1 MTTEYIVIKIG
12 GVASKQL
19 TPEILAKL
27 SEWQQAGQKVV
38 IVHGGGFAINQLME
52 ENHIPIHKVNG
63 LRVTSQSDMTLIK
76 EALVDIVGKNL
87 AGQLTQAVLPA
98 YQLVDELPDLVHAD
112 FLDQETYGFV
122 GEVKN
127 ITNQTLVALL
137 SQGKIP
143 LIPSLGYSEQGDLLN
158 INADYLARAVAISL
172 GAKKLILM
180 TDVKGVLENG
190 QVLDHLNLVD
200 VHKKIDSGVITGGMI
215 PKIQSAVQTVQAGV
229 EQVII
234 GDNLTDG
241 TIIKEYEMTKLF
253 SNYKRAAIDFA
264 SAQGNYLTDTT
275 GNTYLDFSSGIGVT
289 NLGYHPHVNQ
299 ALTEQ
304 AGKILHQP
312 NLYHNQLQEDVADLL
327 IGDRDY
333 LAFFCNSGAEANE
346 AAIKIAR
353 KASGKQEIITFQNS
367 FHGRTFGSMS
377 ATGQDKIKQ
386 GFGEG
391 VPHFSYAI
399 FNDIDS
405 VKALASDETA
415 AIMLE
420 LVQGESGVQPADKDF
435 VKALADFCKE
445 TGIYLIVDEVQ
456 TGLGRTGKL
465 YAYEHYD
472 IEPDIFT
479 LAKGLA
485 NGVPVGAMLAKS
497 SLGEA
502 FSYGSHGSTFG
513 GNKLAMAAAKATLE
527 VMLVPGFLDTAL
539 GNGNQLQAKLQAA
552 LSDKETVTT
561 VRGLGYMIGIETTGN
576 LGELVQSARDKG
588 LILLTA
594 GTNVIRLLPPITLS
608 DAEIEKGVAILS
620 EIFD

>member
-1 MTTEYIVIKIG
+1 
-12 GVASKQL
+12 
-19 TPEILAKL
+19 
-27 SEWQQAGQKVV
+27 
-38 IVHGGGFAINQLME
+38 
-52 ENHIPIHKVNG
+52 
-63 LRVTSQSDMTLIK
+63 
-76 EALVDIVGKNL
+76 
-87 AGQLTQAVLPA
+87 
-98 YQLVDELPDLVHAD
+98 
-112 FLDQETYGFV
+112 
-122 GEVKN
+122 
-127 ITNQTLVALL
+127 
-137 SQGKIP
+137 
-143 LIPSLGYSEQGDLLN
+143 
-158 INADYLARAVAISL
+158 
-172 GAKKLILM
+172 
-180 TDVKGVLENG
+180 
-190 QVLDHLNLVD
+190 
-200 VHKKIDSGVITGGMI
+200 
-215 PKIQSAVQTVQAGV
+215 
-229 EQVII
+229 
-234 GDNLTDG
+234 
-241 TIIKEYEMTKLF
+241 MTKLF

-275 GNTYLDFSSGIGVT
+275 GKTYLDFSSGIGVT

-299 ALTEQ
+299 ALTDQ
-304 AGKILHQP
+304 VGKILHQP
-312 NLYHNQLQEDVADLL
+312 NLYHNQLQEDVAGLL
-327 IGDRDY
+327 IGDKDY

-405 VKALASDETA
+405 VKALANEATA

-445 TGIYLIVDEVQ
+445 AGIYLIVDEVQ

-539 GNGNQLQAKLQAA
+539 ENGNQLQAKLQAA
-552 LSDKETVTT
+552 ISDKETVTT

-588 LILLTA
+588 LIVLTA

-608 DAEIEKGVAILS
+608 DAEIEKGVALLS

>member
-1 MTTEYIVIKIG
+1 
-12 GVASKQL
+12 
-19 TPEILAKL
+19 
-27 SEWQQAGQKVV
+27 
-38 IVHGGGFAINQLME
+38 
-52 ENHIPIHKVNG
+52 
-63 LRVTSQSDMTLIK
+63 
-76 EALVDIVGKNL
+76 
-87 AGQLTQAVLPA
+87 
-98 YQLVDELPDLVHAD
+98 
-112 FLDQETYGFV
+112 
-122 GEVKN
+122 
-127 ITNQTLVALL
+127 
-137 SQGKIP
+137 
-143 LIPSLGYSEQGDLLN
+143 
-158 INADYLARAVAISL
+158 
-172 GAKKLILM
+172 
-180 TDVKGVLENG
+180 
-190 QVLDHLNLVD
+190 
-200 VHKKIDSGVITGGMI
+200 
-215 PKIQSAVQTVQAGV
+215 
-229 EQVII
+229 
-234 GDNLTDG
+234 
-241 TIIKEYEMTKLF
+241 MTKLF

-264 SAQGNYLTDTT
+264 SAHGNYLTDTT
-275 GNTYLDFSSGIGVT
+275 GKTYLDFSSGIGVT

-304 AGKILHQP
+304 VGKILHQP
-312 NLYHNQLQEDVADLL
+312 NLYDNQLQEDVAGLL
-327 IGDRDY
+327 IGDKDY

-391 VPHFSYAI
+391 VPQFNYAV

-405 VKALASDETA
+405 VKALANKETA

-435 VKALADFCKE
+435 VKALSEYCQE

-456 TGLGRTGKL
+456 TGIGRTGKL
-465 YAYEHYD
+465 FSYEHYD

-497 SLGEA
+497 SLGGA

-513 GNKLAMAAAKATLE
+513 GNKLAMAAAKATLK
-527 VMLVPGFLDTAL
+527 VMLAPGFLDTAL
-539 GNGNQLQAKLQAA
+539 ENGNKLQAKLQTA

-576 LGELVQSARDKG
+576 LGELVQAARDKG
-588 LILLTA
+588 LIVLTA

-608 DAEIEKGVAILS
+608 DDEIEKGVTILS

>member
-1 MTTEYIVIKIG
+1 
-12 GVASKQL
+12 
-19 TPEILAKL
+19 
-27 SEWQQAGQKVV
+27 
-38 IVHGGGFAINQLME
+38 
-52 ENHIPIHKVNG
+52 
-63 LRVTSQSDMTLIK
+63 
-76 EALVDIVGKNL
+76 
-87 AGQLTQAVLPA
+87 
-98 YQLVDELPDLVHAD
+98 
-112 FLDQETYGFV
+112 
-122 GEVKN
+122 
-127 ITNQTLVALL
+127 
-137 SQGKIP
+137 
-143 LIPSLGYSEQGDLLN
+143 
-158 INADYLARAVAISL
+158 
-172 GAKKLILM
+172 
-180 TDVKGVLENG
+180 
-190 QVLDHLNLVD
+190 
-200 VHKKIDSGVITGGMI
+200 
-215 PKIQSAVQTVQAGV
+215 
-229 EQVII
+229 
-234 GDNLTDG
+234 
-241 TIIKEYEMTKLF
+241 MTKLF
-253 SNYKRAAIDFA
+253 SNYKRVAIDFA

-299 ALTEQ
+299 ALTDQ
-304 AGKILHQP
+304 VGKILHQP
-312 NLYHNQLQEDVADLL
+312 NLYYNQLQEDVAGLL
-327 IGDRDY
+327 IGDKDY

-405 VKALASDETA
+405 VKTLASDETA

-420 LVQGESGVQPADKDF
+420 LVQGESGVQPADKAF

-445 TGIYLIVDEVQ
+445 AGIYLIVDEVQ

-539 GNGNQLQAKLQAA
+539 ENGNQLQAKLQAA

-588 LILLTA
+588 LIVLTA

-608 DAEIEKGVAILS
+608 DAEIEKGVALLS

>member
-1 MTTEYIVIKIG
+1 
-12 GVASKQL
+12 
-19 TPEILAKL
+19 
-27 SEWQQAGQKVV
+27 
-38 IVHGGGFAINQLME
+38 
-52 ENHIPIHKVNG
+52 
-63 LRVTSQSDMTLIK
+63 
-76 EALVDIVGKNL
+76 
-87 AGQLTQAVLPA
+87 
-98 YQLVDELPDLVHAD
+98 
-112 FLDQETYGFV
+112 
-122 GEVKN
+122 
-127 ITNQTLVALL
+127 
-137 SQGKIP
+137 
-143 LIPSLGYSEQGDLLN
+143 
-158 INADYLARAVAISL
+158 
-172 GAKKLILM
+172 
-180 TDVKGVLENG
+180 
-190 QVLDHLNLVD
+190 
-200 VHKKIDSGVITGGMI
+200 
-215 PKIQSAVQTVQAGV
+215 
-229 EQVII
+229 
-234 GDNLTDG
+234 
-241 TIIKEYEMTKLF
+241 
-253 SNYKRAAIDFA
+253 
-264 SAQGNYLTDTT
+264 
-275 GNTYLDFSSGIGVT
+275 
-289 NLGYHPHVNQ
+289 
-299 ALTEQ
+299 
-304 AGKILHQP
+304 
-312 NLYHNQLQEDVADLL
+312 
-327 IGDRDY
+327 
-333 LAFFCNSGAEANE
+333 
-346 AAIKIAR
+346 
-353 KASGKQEIITFQNS
+353 
-367 FHGRTFGSMS
+367 MS

-527 VMLVPGFLDTAL
+527 VMLVPGFLDIAL
-539 GNGNQLQAKLQAA
+539 ENGNQLQAKLQAA

-588 LILLTA
+588 LIVLTA

>member
-1 MTTEYIVIKIG
+1 
-12 GVASKQL
+12 
-19 TPEILAKL
+19 
-27 SEWQQAGQKVV
+27 
-38 IVHGGGFAINQLME
+38 
-52 ENHIPIHKVNG
+52 
-63 LRVTSQSDMTLIK
+63 
-76 EALVDIVGKNL
+76 
-87 AGQLTQAVLPA
+87 
-98 YQLVDELPDLVHAD
+98 
-112 FLDQETYGFV
+112 
-122 GEVKN
+122 
-127 ITNQTLVALL
+127 
-137 SQGKIP
+137 
-143 LIPSLGYSEQGDLLN
+143 
-158 INADYLARAVAISL
+158 
-172 GAKKLILM
+172 
-180 TDVKGVLENG
+180 
-190 QVLDHLNLVD
+190 
-200 VHKKIDSGVITGGMI
+200 
-215 PKIQSAVQTVQAGV
+215 
-229 EQVII
+229 
-234 GDNLTDG
+234 
-241 TIIKEYEMTKLF
+241 MTKLF

-275 GNTYLDFSSGIGVT
+275 GKTYLDFSSGIGVT

-304 AGKILHQP
+304 VGKILHQP
-312 NLYHNQLQEDVADLL
+312 NLYHNQLQEDVAGLL
-327 IGDRDY
+327 IGDKDY

-391 VPHFSYAI
+391 VPHFIYAI

-445 TGIYLIVDEVQ
+445 KGIYLIVDEVQ

-527 VMLVPGFLDTAL
+527 VMLVPGFLDTAFE
-539 GNGNQLQAKLQAA
+539 NGNQLQAKLQAA

-588 LILLTA
+588 LIVLTA

>member
-1 MTTEYIVIKIG
+1 
-12 GVASKQL
+12 
-19 TPEILAKL
+19 
-27 SEWQQAGQKVV
+27 
-38 IVHGGGFAINQLME
+38 
-52 ENHIPIHKVNG
+52 
-63 LRVTSQSDMTLIK
+63 
-76 EALVDIVGKNL
+76 
-87 AGQLTQAVLPA
+87 
-98 YQLVDELPDLVHAD
+98 
-112 FLDQETYGFV
+112 
-122 GEVKN
+122 
-127 ITNQTLVALL
+127 
-137 SQGKIP
+137 
-143 LIPSLGYSEQGDLLN
+143 
-158 INADYLARAVAISL
+158 
-172 GAKKLILM
+172 
-180 TDVKGVLENG
+180 
-190 QVLDHLNLVD
+190 
-200 VHKKIDSGVITGGMI
+200 
-215 PKIQSAVQTVQAGV
+215 
-229 EQVII
+229 
-234 GDNLTDG
+234 
-241 TIIKEYEMTKLF
+241 MTKLF

-264 SAQGNYLTDTT
+264 SAQGNYLTDTD
-275 GNTYLDFSSGIGVT
+275 GKTYLDFSSGIGVT

-304 AGKILHQP
+304 VGKILHQP
-312 NLYHNQLQEDVADLL
+312 NLYDNQLQEDVASLL
-327 IGDRDY
+327 IADKDY

-391 VPHFSYAI
+391 VPYFSYAI

-405 VKALASDETA
+405 VKALANEATA

-420 LVQGESGVQPADKDF
+420 LVQGESGVQPADQDFIKD
-435 VKALADFCKE
+435 LSDFCKE

-456 TGLGRTGKL
+456 TGIGRTGKL
-465 YAYEHYD
+465 FAYEHYD

-497 SLGEA
+497 SLGAA

-527 VMLVPGFLDTAL
+527 VMLAPGFLDTAL
-539 GNGNQLQAKLQAA
+539 ENGNKLQAQLQAA
-552 LSDKETVTT
+552 LSDKETVTI
-561 VRGLGYMIGIETTGN
+561 VRGLGYMIGIETTGD
-576 LGELVQSARDKG
+576 LGELVQAARDKG
-588 LILLTA
+588 LIVLTA

-608 DAEIEKGVAILS
+608 DTEIEKGVAILS

>member
-1 MTTEYIVIKIG
+1 
-12 GVASKQL
+12 
-19 TPEILAKL
+19 
-27 SEWQQAGQKVV
+27 
-38 IVHGGGFAINQLME
+38 
-52 ENHIPIHKVNG
+52 
-63 LRVTSQSDMTLIK
+63 
-76 EALVDIVGKNL
+76 
-87 AGQLTQAVLPA
+87 
-98 YQLVDELPDLVHAD
+98 
-112 FLDQETYGFV
+112 
-122 GEVKN
+122 
-127 ITNQTLVALL
+127 
-137 SQGKIP
+137 
-143 LIPSLGYSEQGDLLN
+143 
-158 INADYLARAVAISL
+158 
-172 GAKKLILM
+172 
-180 TDVKGVLENG
+180 
-190 QVLDHLNLVD
+190 
-200 VHKKIDSGVITGGMI
+200 
-215 PKIQSAVQTVQAGV
+215 
-229 EQVII
+229 
-234 GDNLTDG
+234 
-241 TIIKEYEMTKLF
+241 MTKLF

-275 GNTYLDFSSGIGVT
+275 GKTYLDFSSGIGVT
-289 NLGYHPHVNQ
+289 NLGYHSSVNQ

-304 AGKILHQP
+304 VGKILHQP
-312 NLYHNQLQEDVADLL
+312 NLYHNQLQEDVAGLL
-327 IGDRDY
+327 IGDKDY

-405 VKALASDETA
+405 VKTLASDETA

-527 VMLVPGFLDTAL
+527 VMLIPGFLDTAL
-539 GNGNQLQAKLQAA
+539 ENGNQLQAKLQAV

-588 LILLTA
+588 LIVLAA

-608 DAEIEKGVAILS
+608 DAEIEKGVALLS

>member
-1 MTTEYIVIKIG
+1 
-12 GVASKQL
+12 
-19 TPEILAKL
+19 
-27 SEWQQAGQKVV
+27 
-38 IVHGGGFAINQLME
+38 
-52 ENHIPIHKVNG
+52 
-63 LRVTSQSDMTLIK
+63 
-76 EALVDIVGKNL
+76 
-87 AGQLTQAVLPA
+87 
-98 YQLVDELPDLVHAD
+98 
-112 FLDQETYGFV
+112 
-122 GEVKN
+122 
-127 ITNQTLVALL
+127 
-137 SQGKIP
+137 
-143 LIPSLGYSEQGDLLN
+143 
-158 INADYLARAVAISL
+158 
-172 GAKKLILM
+172 
-180 TDVKGVLENG
+180 
-190 QVLDHLNLVD
+190 
-200 VHKKIDSGVITGGMI
+200 
-215 PKIQSAVQTVQAGV
+215 
-229 EQVII
+229 
-234 GDNLTDG
+234 
-241 TIIKEYEMTKLF
+241 MTKLF

-275 GNTYLDFSSGIGVT
+275 GKTYLDFSSGIGVT

-304 AGKILHQP
+304 VGKILHQP
-312 NLYHNQLQEDVADLL
+312 NLYHNQLQEDVAGLL
-327 IGDRDY
+327 IGDKDY

-405 VKALASDETA
+405 VKTLASDETA

-527 VMLVPGFLDTAL
+527 VMLIPGFLDTAL
-539 GNGNQLQAKLQAA
+539 ENGNQLQAKLQAV

-588 LILLTA
+588 LIVLAA

-608 DAEIEKGVAILS
+608 DAEIEKGVALLS

>member
-1 MTTEYIVIKIG
+1 
-12 GVASKQL
+12 
-19 TPEILAKL
+19 
-27 SEWQQAGQKVV
+27 
-38 IVHGGGFAINQLME
+38 
-52 ENHIPIHKVNG
+52 
-63 LRVTSQSDMTLIK
+63 
-76 EALVDIVGKNL
+76 
-87 AGQLTQAVLPA
+87 
-98 YQLVDELPDLVHAD
+98 
-112 FLDQETYGFV
+112 
-122 GEVKN
+122 
-127 ITNQTLVALL
+127 
-137 SQGKIP
+137 
-143 LIPSLGYSEQGDLLN
+143 
-158 INADYLARAVAISL
+158 
-172 GAKKLILM
+172 
-180 TDVKGVLENG
+180 
-190 QVLDHLNLVD
+190 
-200 VHKKIDSGVITGGMI
+200 
-215 PKIQSAVQTVQAGV
+215 
-229 EQVII
+229 
-234 GDNLTDG
+234 
-241 TIIKEYEMTKLF
+241 MTKLF

-264 SAQGNYLTDTT
+264 SAHGNYLTDTT
-275 GNTYLDFSSGIGVT
+275 GKTYLDFSSGIGVT

-304 AGKILHQP
+304 VGKILHQP
-312 NLYHNQLQEDVADLL
+312 NLYDNQLQEDVAGLL
-327 IGDRDY
+327 TGDKDY

-391 VPHFSYAI
+391 VPHFNYAV

-405 VKALASDETA
+405 VKALANKETA

-435 VKALADFCKE
+435 VKALSEYCQE
-445 TGIYLIVDEVQ
+445 TGIYLIIDEVQ
-456 TGLGRTGKL
+456 TGIGRTGKL
-465 YAYEHYD
+465 YAYEHYG

-527 VMLVPGFLDTAL
+527 VMLAPGFLDTAL
-539 GNGNQLQAKLQAA
+539 ESGNKLQAKLQTA

-576 LGELVQSARDKG
+576 LGELVQVARDKG
-588 LILLTA
+588 LIVLTA

-608 DAEIEKGVAILS
+608 DAEIEKGVTILS

>member
-1 MTTEYIVIKIG
+1 
-12 GVASKQL
+12 
-19 TPEILAKL
+19 
-27 SEWQQAGQKVV
+27 
-38 IVHGGGFAINQLME
+38 
-52 ENHIPIHKVNG
+52 
-63 LRVTSQSDMTLIK
+63 
-76 EALVDIVGKNL
+76 
-87 AGQLTQAVLPA
+87 
-98 YQLVDELPDLVHAD
+98 
-112 FLDQETYGFV
+112 
-122 GEVKN
+122 
-127 ITNQTLVALL
+127 
-137 SQGKIP
+137 
-143 LIPSLGYSEQGDLLN
+143 
-158 INADYLARAVAISL
+158 
-172 GAKKLILM
+172 
-180 TDVKGVLENG
+180 
-190 QVLDHLNLVD
+190 
-200 VHKKIDSGVITGGMI
+200 
-215 PKIQSAVQTVQAGV
+215 
-229 EQVII
+229 
-234 GDNLTDG
+234 
-241 TIIKEYEMTKLF
+241 MTKLF

-264 SAQGNYLTDTT
+264 SAHGNYLTDTT
-275 GNTYLDFSSGIGVT
+275 GKTYLDFSSGIGVT
-289 NLGYHPHVNQ
+289 NLGYHPYVNQ

-304 AGKILHQP
+304 VGKILHQP
-312 NLYHNQLQEDVADLL
+312 NLYDNQLQEDVAGLL
-327 IGDRDY
+327 TGDKDY

-353 KASGKQEIITFQNS
+353 KASGKQELITFQNS

-391 VPHFSYAI
+391 VPHFNYAV

-405 VKALASDETA
+405 VKALANKETA

-435 VKALADFCKE
+435 VKALSDFCKE

-456 TGLGRTGKL
+456 TGIGRTGKL
-465 YAYEHYD
+465 YAYEHYG

-527 VMLVPGFLDTAL
+527 VMLAPGFLDTAL
-539 GNGNQLQAKLQAA
+539 ESGNKLQAKLQTA

-576 LGELVQSARDKG
+576 LGELVQAARDKG
-588 LILLTA
+588 LIVLTA

-608 DAEIEKGVAILS
+608 DAEIEKGVTILS

>member
-1 MTTEYIVIKIG
+1 
-12 GVASKQL
+12 
-19 TPEILAKL
+19 
-27 SEWQQAGQKVV
+27 
-38 IVHGGGFAINQLME
+38 
-52 ENHIPIHKVNG
+52 
-63 LRVTSQSDMTLIK
+63 
-76 EALVDIVGKNL
+76 
-87 AGQLTQAVLPA
+87 
-98 YQLVDELPDLVHAD
+98 
-112 FLDQETYGFV
+112 
-122 GEVKN
+122 
-127 ITNQTLVALL
+127 
-137 SQGKIP
+137 
-143 LIPSLGYSEQGDLLN
+143 
-158 INADYLARAVAISL
+158 
-172 GAKKLILM
+172 
-180 TDVKGVLENG
+180 
-190 QVLDHLNLVD
+190 
-200 VHKKIDSGVITGGMI
+200 
-215 PKIQSAVQTVQAGV
+215 
-229 EQVII
+229 
-234 GDNLTDG
+234 
-241 TIIKEYEMTKLF
+241 MTKLF

-304 AGKILHQP
+304 LGKILHQP
-312 NLYHNQLQEDVADLL
+312 NLYYNQLQEDVAGLL
-327 IGDRDY
+327 IGDKDY

-399 FNDIDS
+399 FNDMDS
-405 VKALASDETA
+405 VKALTSDETA
-415 AIMLE
+415 AIVLE

-435 VKALADFCKE
+435 VKALADFSKE

-539 GNGNQLQAKLQAA
+539 ENGNQLQAKLQAA

-588 LILLTA
+588 LIVLTA

-608 DAEIEKGVAILS
+608 DAEIEKGVALLS

>member
-1 MTTEYIVIKIG
+1 
-12 GVASKQL
+12 
-19 TPEILAKL
+19 
-27 SEWQQAGQKVV
+27 
-38 IVHGGGFAINQLME
+38 
-52 ENHIPIHKVNG
+52 
-63 LRVTSQSDMTLIK
+63 
-76 EALVDIVGKNL
+76 
-87 AGQLTQAVLPA
+87 
-98 YQLVDELPDLVHAD
+98 
-112 FLDQETYGFV
+112 
-122 GEVKN
+122 
-127 ITNQTLVALL
+127 
-137 SQGKIP
+137 
-143 LIPSLGYSEQGDLLN
+143 
-158 INADYLARAVAISL
+158 
-172 GAKKLILM
+172 
-180 TDVKGVLENG
+180 
-190 QVLDHLNLVD
+190 
-200 VHKKIDSGVITGGMI
+200 
-215 PKIQSAVQTVQAGV
+215 
-229 EQVII
+229 
-234 GDNLTDG
+234 
-241 TIIKEYEMTKLF
+241 MTKLF

-264 SAQGNYLTDTT
+264 SAQGNYLTDTD
-275 GNTYLDFSSGIGVT
+275 GKTYLDFSSGIGVT

-304 AGKILHQP
+304 VGKILHQP

-327 IGDRDY
+327 IGDKDY

-405 VKALASDETA
+405 VKALASEETA

-435 VKALADFCKE
+435 IKDLSDYCKE

-456 TGLGRTGKL
+456 TGIGRTGKL

-527 VMLVPGFLDTAL
+527 VMLIPGFLDTAL
-539 GNGNQLQAKLQAA
+539 ENGNQLQAKLQAA

-588 LILLTA
+588 LIVLAA

-608 DAEIEKGVAILS
+608 DAEIEKGVALLS

>member
-1 MTTEYIVIKIG
+1 
-12 GVASKQL
+12 
-19 TPEILAKL
+19 
-27 SEWQQAGQKVV
+27 
-38 IVHGGGFAINQLME
+38 
-52 ENHIPIHKVNG
+52 
-63 LRVTSQSDMTLIK
+63 
-76 EALVDIVGKNL
+76 
-87 AGQLTQAVLPA
+87 
-98 YQLVDELPDLVHAD
+98 
-112 FLDQETYGFV
+112 
-122 GEVKN
+122 
-127 ITNQTLVALL
+127 
-137 SQGKIP
+137 
-143 LIPSLGYSEQGDLLN
+143 
-158 INADYLARAVAISL
+158 
-172 GAKKLILM
+172 
-180 TDVKGVLENG
+180 
-190 QVLDHLNLVD
+190 
-200 VHKKIDSGVITGGMI
+200 
-215 PKIQSAVQTVQAGV
+215 
-229 EQVII
+229 
-234 GDNLTDG
+234 
-241 TIIKEYEMTKLF
+241 MTKLF

-264 SAQGNYLTDTT
+264 SAHGNYLTDTT
-275 GNTYLDFSSGIGVT
+275 GKTYLDFSSGIGVT

-304 AGKILHQP
+304 VGKILHQP
-312 NLYHNQLQEDVADLL
+312 NLYHNQLQEDVAGLL
-327 IGDRDY
+327 TGDKDY

-391 VPHFSYAI
+391 VPHFNYAV
-399 FNDIDS
+399 FNNIES
-405 VKALASDETA
+405 VKALANKETA

-435 VKALADFCKE
+435 VKALSEYCQE

-456 TGLGRTGKL
+456 TGIGRTGKL
-465 YAYEHYD
+465 YAYEHYG

-527 VMLVPGFLDTAL
+527 VMLAPGFLDTAL
-539 GNGNQLQAKLQAA
+539 ESGNKLQAKLQAA

-576 LGELVQSARDKG
+576 LGELVQAARDKG
-588 LILLTA
+588 LIVLIA

-608 DAEIEKGVAILS
+608 DAEIEKGVTILS

>member
-1 MTTEYIVIKIG
+1 
-12 GVASKQL
+12 
-19 TPEILAKL
+19 
-27 SEWQQAGQKVV
+27 
-38 IVHGGGFAINQLME
+38 
-52 ENHIPIHKVNG
+52 
-63 LRVTSQSDMTLIK
+63 
-76 EALVDIVGKNL
+76 
-87 AGQLTQAVLPA
+87 
-98 YQLVDELPDLVHAD
+98 
-112 FLDQETYGFV
+112 
-122 GEVKN
+122 
-127 ITNQTLVALL
+127 
-137 SQGKIP
+137 
-143 LIPSLGYSEQGDLLN
+143 
-158 INADYLARAVAISL
+158 
-172 GAKKLILM
+172 
-180 TDVKGVLENG
+180 
-190 QVLDHLNLVD
+190 
-200 VHKKIDSGVITGGMI
+200 
-215 PKIQSAVQTVQAGV
+215 
-229 EQVII
+229 
-234 GDNLTDG
+234 
-241 TIIKEYEMTKLF
+241 MTKLF

-289 NLGYHPHVNQ
+289 NLGYHPYVNQ

-304 AGKILHQP
+304 VGKILHQP
-312 NLYHNQLQEDVADLL
+312 NLYHNQLQEDVAGLL
-327 IGDRDY
+327 IGDKDY

-445 TGIYLIVDEVQ
+445 MGIYLIVDEVQ

-513 GNKLAMAAAKATLE
+513 GNKLAMAAVKATLE

-539 GNGNQLQAKLQAA
+539 ENGNQLQAKLQAA

-588 LILLTA
+588 LIVLTA
-594 GTNVIRLLPPITLS
+594 GTSVIRLLPPITLS

>member
-1 MTTEYIVIKIG
+1 M
-12 GVASKQL
+12 L
-19 TPEILAKL
+19 
-27 SEWQQAGQKVV
+27 
-38 IVHGGGFAINQLME
+38 FE
-52 ENHIPIHKVNG
+52 E
-63 LRVTSQSDMTLIK
+63 SDLLK
-76 EALVDIVGKNL
+76 
-87 AGQLTQAVLPA
+87 
-98 YQLVDELPDLVHAD
+98 ELP
-112 FLDQETYGFV
+112 
-122 GEVKN
+122 
-127 ITNQTLVALL
+127 
-137 SQGKIP
+137 
-143 LIPSLGYSEQGDLLN
+143 
-158 INADYLARAVAISL
+158 
-172 GAKKLILM
+172 
-180 TDVKGVLENG
+180 
-190 QVLDHLNLVD
+190 
-200 VHKKIDSGVITGGMI
+200 
-215 PKIQSAVQTVQAGV
+215 
-229 EQVII
+229 
-234 GDNLTDG
+234 
-241 TIIKEYEMTKLF
+241 KLF

-264 SAQGNYLTDTT
+264 SAHGNYLTDTT
-275 GNTYLDFSSGIGVT
+275 GKTYLDFSSGIGVT

-304 AGKILHQP
+304 VGKILHQP
-312 NLYHNQLQEDVADLL
+312 NLYHNQLQEDVAGLL
-327 IGDRDY
+327 IGNKDY

-391 VPHFSYAI
+391 VPHFNYAI

-405 VKALASDETA
+405 VKALANKETA

-435 VKALADFCKE
+435 VKALSEYCQE

-456 TGLGRTGKL
+456 TGIGRTGKL
-465 YAYEHYD
+465 YAYEHYG

-527 VMLVPGFLDTAL
+527 VMLAPGFLDTAL
-539 GNGNQLQAKLQAA
+539 ENGNKLQAKLQAA

-576 LGELVQSARDKG
+576 LGELVQAARDKG
-588 LILLTA
+588 LIVLTA

-608 DAEIEKGVAILS
+608 DAEIEKGVTILS

>member
-1 MTTEYIVIKIG
+1 
-12 GVASKQL
+12 
-19 TPEILAKL
+19 
-27 SEWQQAGQKVV
+27 
-38 IVHGGGFAINQLME
+38 
-52 ENHIPIHKVNG
+52 
-63 LRVTSQSDMTLIK
+63 
-76 EALVDIVGKNL
+76 
-87 AGQLTQAVLPA
+87 
-98 YQLVDELPDLVHAD
+98 
-112 FLDQETYGFV
+112 
-122 GEVKN
+122 
-127 ITNQTLVALL
+127 
-137 SQGKIP
+137 
-143 LIPSLGYSEQGDLLN
+143 
-158 INADYLARAVAISL
+158 
-172 GAKKLILM
+172 
-180 TDVKGVLENG
+180 
-190 QVLDHLNLVD
+190 
-200 VHKKIDSGVITGGMI
+200 
-215 PKIQSAVQTVQAGV
+215 
-229 EQVII
+229 
-234 GDNLTDG
+234 
-241 TIIKEYEMTKLF
+241 MTKLF

-264 SAQGNYLTDTT
+264 SAQGNYLTDTD
-275 GNTYLDFSSGIGVT
+275 GKTYLDFSSGIGVT

-304 AGKILHQP
+304 VGKILHQP

-327 IGDRDY
+327 IGDKDY

-405 VKALASDETA
+405 VKVLASEETA

-435 VKALADFCKE
+435 VKALSDFCKE

-456 TGLGRTGKL
+456 TGIGRTGKL

-497 SLGEA
+497 SLGGA

-527 VMLVPGFLDTAL
+527 VMLAPGFLDTAL
-539 GNGNQLQAKLQAA
+539 ENGNKLQEQLQAA

-561 VRGLGYMIGIETTGN
+561 VRGLGYMIGIETTGD
-576 LGELVQSARDKG
+576 LGELVQAARDKG
-588 LILLTA
+588 LIVLTA

-608 DAEIEKGVAILS
+608 DTEIEKGVAILS

>member
-1 MTTEYIVIKIG
+1 
-12 GVASKQL
+12 
-19 TPEILAKL
+19 
-27 SEWQQAGQKVV
+27 
-38 IVHGGGFAINQLME
+38 
-52 ENHIPIHKVNG
+52 
-63 LRVTSQSDMTLIK
+63 
-76 EALVDIVGKNL
+76 
-87 AGQLTQAVLPA
+87 
-98 YQLVDELPDLVHAD
+98 
-112 FLDQETYGFV
+112 
-122 GEVKN
+122 
-127 ITNQTLVALL
+127 
-137 SQGKIP
+137 
-143 LIPSLGYSEQGDLLN
+143 
-158 INADYLARAVAISL
+158 
-172 GAKKLILM
+172 
-180 TDVKGVLENG
+180 
-190 QVLDHLNLVD
+190 
-200 VHKKIDSGVITGGMI
+200 
-215 PKIQSAVQTVQAGV
+215 
-229 EQVII
+229 
-234 GDNLTDG
+234 
-241 TIIKEYEMTKLF
+241 MTKLF

-264 SAQGNYLTDTT
+264 SAHGNYLTDTT
-275 GNTYLDFSSGIGVT
+275 GKTYLDFSSGIGVT

-304 AGKILHQP
+304 VGKILHQP
-312 NLYHNQLQEDVADLL
+312 NLYDNQLQEDVAGLL
-327 IGDRDY
+327 IGDKDY

-391 VPHFSYAI
+391 VPHFNYAV

-405 VKALASDETA
+405 VKALANKETA

-435 VKALADFCKE
+435 VKALSEYCQE

-456 TGLGRTGKL
+456 TGIGRTGKL
-465 YAYEHYD
+465 YAYEHYG

-527 VMLVPGFLDTAL
+527 VMLAPGFLDTAL
-539 GNGNQLQAKLQAA
+539 ESGNKLQAKLQTA

-576 LGELVQSARDKG
+576 LGELVQAARDKG
-588 LILLTA
+588 LIVLTA

-608 DAEIEKGVAILS
+608 DAEIEKGVTILS

>member
-1 MTTEYIVIKIG
+1 
-12 GVASKQL
+12 
-19 TPEILAKL
+19 
-27 SEWQQAGQKVV
+27 
-38 IVHGGGFAINQLME
+38 
-52 ENHIPIHKVNG
+52 
-63 LRVTSQSDMTLIK
+63 
-76 EALVDIVGKNL
+76 
-87 AGQLTQAVLPA
+87 
-98 YQLVDELPDLVHAD
+98 
-112 FLDQETYGFV
+112 
-122 GEVKN
+122 
-127 ITNQTLVALL
+127 
-137 SQGKIP
+137 
-143 LIPSLGYSEQGDLLN
+143 
-158 INADYLARAVAISL
+158 
-172 GAKKLILM
+172 
-180 TDVKGVLENG
+180 
-190 QVLDHLNLVD
+190 
-200 VHKKIDSGVITGGMI
+200 
-215 PKIQSAVQTVQAGV
+215 
-229 EQVII
+229 
-234 GDNLTDG
+234 
-241 TIIKEYEMTKLF
+241 MTKLF

-289 NLGYHPHVNQ
+289 NLGYHPSVNQ
-299 ALTEQ
+299 ALTDQ
-304 AGKILHQP
+304 VGKILHQP

-353 KASGKQEIITFQNS
+353 KASGKQKIITFQNS

-391 VPHFSYAI
+391 VPHFIYAI

-527 VMLVPGFLDTAL
+527 VILVPGFLDTAL
-539 GNGNQLQAKLQAA
+539 ENGNQLQAKLQAA

-588 LILLTA
+588 LIVLTA

>member
-1 MTTEYIVIKIG
+1 
-12 GVASKQL
+12 
-19 TPEILAKL
+19 
-27 SEWQQAGQKVV
+27 
-38 IVHGGGFAINQLME
+38 
-52 ENHIPIHKVNG
+52 
-63 LRVTSQSDMTLIK
+63 
-76 EALVDIVGKNL
+76 
-87 AGQLTQAVLPA
+87 
-98 YQLVDELPDLVHAD
+98 
-112 FLDQETYGFV
+112 
-122 GEVKN
+122 
-127 ITNQTLVALL
+127 
-137 SQGKIP
+137 
-143 LIPSLGYSEQGDLLN
+143 
-158 INADYLARAVAISL
+158 
-172 GAKKLILM
+172 
-180 TDVKGVLENG
+180 
-190 QVLDHLNLVD
+190 
-200 VHKKIDSGVITGGMI
+200 
-215 PKIQSAVQTVQAGV
+215 
-229 EQVII
+229 
-234 GDNLTDG
+234 
-241 TIIKEYEMTKLF
+241 MTKLF

-264 SAQGNYLTDTT
+264 SAHGNYLTDTT
-275 GNTYLDFSSGIGVT
+275 GKTYLDFSSGIGVT
-289 NLGYHPHVNQ
+289 NLGYHPHVNK

-304 AGKILHQP
+304 VGKILHQP
-312 NLYHNQLQEDVADLL
+312 NLYHNQLQEDVAGLL
-327 IGDRDY
+327 TGDKDY

-391 VPHFSYAI
+391 VPHFNYAV

-405 VKALASDETA
+405 VKALANKETA

-435 VKALADFCKE
+435 VKALSDFCKE

-456 TGLGRTGKL
+456 TGIGRTGKL

-527 VMLVPGFLDTAL
+527 VMLAPGFLDTAL
-539 GNGNQLQAKLQAA
+539 ESGNKLQAKLQTA

-576 LGELVQSARDKG
+576 LGELVQAARDKG
-588 LILLTA
+588 LIVLTA

-608 DAEIEKGVAILS
+608 DAEIEKGVTILS

>member
-1 MTTEYIVIKIG
+1 
-12 GVASKQL
+12 
-19 TPEILAKL
+19 
-27 SEWQQAGQKVV
+27 
-38 IVHGGGFAINQLME
+38 
-52 ENHIPIHKVNG
+52 
-63 LRVTSQSDMTLIK
+63 
-76 EALVDIVGKNL
+76 
-87 AGQLTQAVLPA
+87 
-98 YQLVDELPDLVHAD
+98 
-112 FLDQETYGFV
+112 
-122 GEVKN
+122 
-127 ITNQTLVALL
+127 
-137 SQGKIP
+137 
-143 LIPSLGYSEQGDLLN
+143 
-158 INADYLARAVAISL
+158 
-172 GAKKLILM
+172 
-180 TDVKGVLENG
+180 
-190 QVLDHLNLVD
+190 
-200 VHKKIDSGVITGGMI
+200 
-215 PKIQSAVQTVQAGV
+215 
-229 EQVII
+229 
-234 GDNLTDG
+234 
-241 TIIKEYEMTKLF
+241 MTKLF

-275 GNTYLDFSSGIGVT
+275 GKTYLDFSSGIGVT
-289 NLGYHPHVNQ
+289 NLGYHPSVNQ
-299 ALTEQ
+299 ALTDQ
-304 AGKILHQP
+304 VGKILHQP
-312 NLYHNQLQEDVADLL
+312 NLYHNQLQEDVAGLL
-327 IGDRDY
+327 IGDKDY

-353 KASGKQEIITFQNS
+353 KASGKQEIITFQDS

-420 LVQGESGVQPADKDF
+420 LVQGESGVQPADKAF

-445 TGIYLIVDEVQ
+445 MGIYLIVDEVQ

-539 GNGNQLQAKLQAA
+539 ENGNQLQAKLQAA

-588 LILLTA
+588 LIVLTA
-594 GTNVIRLLPPITLS
+594 GTSVIRLLPPITLS

>member
-1 MTTEYIVIKIG
+1 
-12 GVASKQL
+12 
-19 TPEILAKL
+19 
-27 SEWQQAGQKVV
+27 
-38 IVHGGGFAINQLME
+38 
-52 ENHIPIHKVNG
+52 
-63 LRVTSQSDMTLIK
+63 
-76 EALVDIVGKNL
+76 
-87 AGQLTQAVLPA
+87 
-98 YQLVDELPDLVHAD
+98 
-112 FLDQETYGFV
+112 
-122 GEVKN
+122 
-127 ITNQTLVALL
+127 
-137 SQGKIP
+137 
-143 LIPSLGYSEQGDLLN
+143 
-158 INADYLARAVAISL
+158 
-172 GAKKLILM
+172 
-180 TDVKGVLENG
+180 
-190 QVLDHLNLVD
+190 
-200 VHKKIDSGVITGGMI
+200 
-215 PKIQSAVQTVQAGV
+215 
-229 EQVII
+229 
-234 GDNLTDG
+234 
-241 TIIKEYEMTKLF
+241 MTKLF

-264 SAQGNYLTDTT
+264 SAHGNYLTDTT
-275 GNTYLDFSSGIGVT
+275 GKTYLDFSSGIGVT

-304 AGKILHQP
+304 VGKILHQP
-312 NLYHNQLQEDVADLL
+312 NLYDNQLQEDVASLL
-327 IGDRDY
+327 IADKDY

-391 VPHFSYAI
+391 VPHFNYAI

-405 VKALASDETA
+405 VKALANKETA

-435 VKALADFCKE
+435 VKALSEYCQE

-456 TGLGRTGKL
+456 TGIGRTGKL
-465 YAYEHYD
+465 YAYEHYG

-527 VMLVPGFLDTAL
+527 VMLAPGFLDTAL
-539 GNGNQLQAKLQAA
+539 ESGNKLQAKLQTA

-576 LGELVQSARDKG
+576 LGELVQAARDKG
-588 LILLTA
+588 LIVLTA

-608 DAEIEKGVAILS
+608 DAEIEKGVTILS

>member
-1 MTTEYIVIKIG
+1 
-12 GVASKQL
+12 
-19 TPEILAKL
+19 
-27 SEWQQAGQKVV
+27 
-38 IVHGGGFAINQLME
+38 
-52 ENHIPIHKVNG
+52 
-63 LRVTSQSDMTLIK
+63 
-76 EALVDIVGKNL
+76 
-87 AGQLTQAVLPA
+87 
-98 YQLVDELPDLVHAD
+98 
-112 FLDQETYGFV
+112 
-122 GEVKN
+122 
-127 ITNQTLVALL
+127 
-137 SQGKIP
+137 
-143 LIPSLGYSEQGDLLN
+143 
-158 INADYLARAVAISL
+158 
-172 GAKKLILM
+172 
-180 TDVKGVLENG
+180 
-190 QVLDHLNLVD
+190 
-200 VHKKIDSGVITGGMI
+200 
-215 PKIQSAVQTVQAGV
+215 
-229 EQVII
+229 
-234 GDNLTDG
+234 
-241 TIIKEYEMTKLF
+241 MTKLF

-264 SAQGNYLTDTT
+264 SAQGNYLTDTA
-275 GNTYLDFSSGIGVT
+275 GKTYLDFSSGIGVT

-304 AGKILHQP
+304 VGKILHQP

-327 IGDRDY
+327 IGDKDY

-527 VMLVPGFLDTAL
+527 VMLIPGFLDTAL
-539 GNGNQLQAKLQAA
+539 ENGNQLQAKLQAA

-588 LILLTA
+588 LIVLAA

>member
-1 MTTEYIVIKIG
+1 
-12 GVASKQL
+12 
-19 TPEILAKL
+19 
-27 SEWQQAGQKVV
+27 
-38 IVHGGGFAINQLME
+38 
-52 ENHIPIHKVNG
+52 
-63 LRVTSQSDMTLIK
+63 
-76 EALVDIVGKNL
+76 
-87 AGQLTQAVLPA
+87 
-98 YQLVDELPDLVHAD
+98 
-112 FLDQETYGFV
+112 
-122 GEVKN
+122 
-127 ITNQTLVALL
+127 
-137 SQGKIP
+137 
-143 LIPSLGYSEQGDLLN
+143 
-158 INADYLARAVAISL
+158 
-172 GAKKLILM
+172 
-180 TDVKGVLENG
+180 
-190 QVLDHLNLVD
+190 
-200 VHKKIDSGVITGGMI
+200 
-215 PKIQSAVQTVQAGV
+215 
-229 EQVII
+229 
-234 GDNLTDG
+234 
-241 TIIKEYEMTKLF
+241 MTKLF

-299 ALTEQ
+299 ALTGQ
-304 AGKILHQP
+304 VGKILHQP
-312 NLYHNQLQEDVADLL
+312 NLYYNQLQEDVAGLL
-327 IGDRDY
+327 IGDKDY

-399 FNDIDS
+399 FNDIDR

-420 LVQGESGVQPADKDF
+420 LVQGESGVQPADKAF

-445 TGIYLIVDEVQ
+445 AGIYLIVDEVQ

-527 VMLVPGFLDTAL
+527 VMLVPGFLDTAFE
-539 GNGNQLQAKLQAA
+539 NGNKLQAKLQAA

-576 LGELVQSARDKG
+576 LGELVQLARDKG
-588 LILLTA
+588 LIVLTA